1 FPELA
6 CVALNLH
13 IAGVGKDLEGSLSP
27 TPCKAAPPTG
37 RTGQHPV
44 RSSCLHSPLV
54 QSPAEHVEGLCC
66 WQGWLWHPGCFC
78 AYVDCECCFSFPFQQ
93 RLTKHTKFVRDM
105 IREVCGF
112 APYERR
118 AMELLKVSKDKRALK
133 FIKKRVGTHIRA
145 KRKREELSNVLA
157 AMRKAAAKKD

>member
-1 FPELA
+1 ME
-6 CVALNLH
+6 
-13 IAGVGKDLEGSLSP
+13 IIESGKAG
-27 TPCKAAPPTG
+27 AP
-37 RTGQHPV
+37 QN
-44 RSSCLHSPLV
+44 
-54 QSPAEHVEGLCC
+54 
-66 WQGWLWHPGCFC
+66 GWLWESWQWSSPSWHN
-78 AYVDCECCFSFPFQQ
+78 ETE

>member
-1 FPELA
+1 EL
-6 CVALNLH
+6 VMLDMEQGLKSWEVTT
-13 IAGVGKDLEGSLSP
+13 GVK
-27 TPCKAAPPTG
+27 
-37 RTGQHPV
+37 
-44 RSSCLHSPLV
+44 
-54 QSPAEHVEGLCC
+54 
-66 WQGWLWHPGCFC
+66 
-78 AYVDCECCFSFPFQQ
+78 

>member
-1 FPELA
+1 MG
-6 CVALNLH
+6 
-13 IAGVGKDLEGSLSP
+13 AGVLIAAWGANNIFPRLLHAAHTELFSL
-27 TPCKAAPPTG
+27 
-37 RTGQHPV
+37 
-44 RSSCLHSPLV
+44 
-54 QSPAEHVEGLCC
+54 
-66 WQGWLWHPGCFC
+66 
-78 AYVDCECCFSFPFQQ
+78 Q

-112 APYERR
+112 APYEKR